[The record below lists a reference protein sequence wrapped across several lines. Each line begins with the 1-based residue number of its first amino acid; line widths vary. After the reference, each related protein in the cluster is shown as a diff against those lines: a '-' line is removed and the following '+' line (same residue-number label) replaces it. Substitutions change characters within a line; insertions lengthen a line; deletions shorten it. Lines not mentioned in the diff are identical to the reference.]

1 MWRRVRKVTM
11 SQVLLISD
19 SIENTRFDVARKTS
33 TFKSYDLEPVLAIP
47 MLDTADGTS
56 TKTDIGEI
64 LDYCFEE
71 CKPACIAL
79 SIIRDPAAVKLVAD
93 KLASCE
99 HNAVLSE
106 ISLISREGEVLV
118 TSDTYEM
125 VMRYLLPQ
133 IQFLSINIYE
143 AELLAQMNCRG
154 KTDIET
160 AARIIFERNHSV
172 VYINGSAQSRW
183 HDLLCIGGQT
193 KWLRARSDDSYL
205 PADKSLLAAIAC
217 EMAGDKSIIEAVVS
231 ARKFFVPSPLIEEPA
246 NAQAKPVSA
255 PAQPAAPAAESAPAP
270 APEAPKAAAQAE
282 TASVATS
289 APAPAPEAQIP
300 VTEAPKAEAPAE
312 TASAAT
318 SATPVAT
325 ATPAATSAPAENPVA
340 TAASAEAPLST
351 APKAEE
357 SQPASAASESA
368 PRPTAPS
375 NTGKVAASYKPVY
388 NSAFSFTAMAAQRRR
403 EQAEK
408 QAEAEKKAAAE
419 AKAIEPEPEPAATH
433 APAPVKSLVSPAKSI
448 RDIARSF
455 ELSEV
460 NEEIAKKLSA
470 EAEPAVTSNIE
481 GPELGPK
488 GTVSEIK
495 EREKRTAE
503 QSLSELKALKEKFKN
518 MSSEM

>member
-1 MWRRVRKVTM
+1 M

-93 KLASCE
+93 KLASYE

-270 APEAPKAAAQAE
+270 APEAQ
-282 TASVATS
+282 T
-289 APAPAPEAQIP
+289 P

-318 SATPVAT
+318 SATPVAA
-325 ATPAATSAPAENPVA
+325 ATPAATSAPAETPAA

-357 SQPASAASESA
+357 SQPASAAPAPAASESA

-388 NSAFSFTAMAAQRRR
+388 NSVFSFTAMAAQRRR

-419 AKAIEPEPEPAATH
+419 AKASEPEPEPAATH

-481 GPELGPK
+481 GPEPGPK

>member
-1 MWRRVRKVTM
+1 M

-118 TSDTYEM
+118 SSDTYEM

-231 ARKFFVPSPLIEEPA
+231 ARKFFVPSPLLEEPA

-255 PAQPAAPAAESAPAP
+255 PAQTAAPAAESAPAP
-270 APEAPKAAAQAE
+270 APEAQ
-282 TASVATS
+282 T
-289 APAPAPEAQIP
+289 P

-318 SATPVAT
+318 SAPPAAT
-325 ATPAATSAPAENPVA
+325 ATPAATS
-340 TAASAEAPLST
+340 ASAEAPLST

-357 SQPASAASESA
+357 SQPASAAPSAPAASESA

-419 AKAIEPEPEPAATH
+419 AKASEPEPEPAATH

-481 GPELGPK
+481 GPEPGPK

>member
-1 MWRRVRKVTM
+1 M

-47 MLDTADGTS
+47 MLDTADGDS

-160 AARIIFERNHSV
+160 AARIIFEQNHSI

-217 EMAGDKSIIEAVVS
+217 EMAMDKSIIEAVVS

-246 NAQAKPVSA
+246 NAQTKPVSA
-255 PAQPAAPAAESAPAP
+255 PA
-270 APEAPKAAAQAE
+270 PEQ
-282 TASVATS
+282 SS
-289 APAPAPEAQIP
+289 APAPAPEAQTP
-300 VTEAPKAEAPAE
+300 VTEAPKAAAPAATAATPAEPAEKPAAQPGAPAAAQTAPAE
-312 TASAAT
+312 PKAA
-318 SATPVAT
+318 
-325 ATPAATSAPAENPVA
+325 APA
-340 TAASAEAPLST
+340 
-351 APKAEE
+351 
-357 SQPASAASESA
+357 
-368 PRPTAPS
+368 APS

-419 AKAIEPEPEPAATH
+419 TNASEPEPEPAATH

-455 ELSEV
+455 ELNEV
-460 NEEIAKKLSA
+460 NEEIAKKMSA
-470 EAEPAVTSNIE
+470 DAEPAVTSNIE
-481 GPELGPK
+481 EPEPGPK
-488 GTVSEIK
+488 GTVSELK

>member
-118 TSDTYEM
+118 SSDTYEM

-270 APEAPKAAAQAE
+270 APEAQ
-282 TASVATS
+282 T
-289 APAPAPEAQIP
+289 P

-312 TASAAT
+312 TSSAAT
-318 SATPVAT
+318 SAPPAAT
-325 ATPAATSAPAENPVA
+325 ATPAATSASAETPVA
-340 TAASAEAPLST
+340 TAAAAEAPLST

-357 SQPASAASESA
+357 LQPASAAPSAPAASESA
-368 PRPTAPS
+368 PRTTAPS

-419 AKAIEPEPEPAATH
+419 ARASEPEPEPAATH

-481 GPELGPK
+481 GPEPGPK

>member
-1 MWRRVRKVTM
+1 MRLLLMYNCNRVETGQKGNM

-93 KLASCE
+93 KLASYE

-231 ARKFFVPSPLIEEPA
+231 ARKFFVSSPLIEEPA

-270 APEAPKAAAQAE
+270 APEAQ
-282 TASVATS
+282 TH
-289 APAPAPEAQIP
+289 
-300 VTEAPKAEAPAE
+300 VTDAPKAEAPAE
-312 TASAAT
+312 TSAAAT
-318 SATPVAT
+318 SAPPAVT
-325 ATPAATSAPAENPVA
+325 ATPAATS
-340 TAASAEAPLST
+340 ASAEAPLST

-357 SQPASAASESA
+357 SQPASAAPSAPAASESA

-419 AKAIEPEPEPAATH
+419 AKASEPEPEPAATH

-481 GPELGPK
+481 GPEPGPK

>member
-1 MWRRVRKVTM
+1 M

-118 TSDTYEM
+118 SSDTYEM

-270 APEAPKAAAQAE
+270 APEAQ
-282 TASVATS
+282 T
-289 APAPAPEAQIP
+289 P

-318 SATPVAT
+318 SAPPAAT
-325 ATPAATSAPAENPVA
+325 ATPAATSAPAETPVA

-357 SQPASAASESA
+357 SQPASAAPESA
-368 PRPTAPS
+368 PRTTAPS

-419 AKAIEPEPEPAATH
+419 AKASEPEPEPAATH

-481 GPELGPK
+481 GPEPGPK

>member
-1 MWRRVRKVTM
+1 
-11 SQVLLISD
+11 
-19 SIENTRFDVARKTS
+19 
-33 TFKSYDLEPVLAIP
+33 

-246 NAQAKPVSA
+246 NAQAKPASA

-270 APEAPKAAAQAE
+270 APEAQ
-282 TASVATS
+282 T
-289 APAPAPEAQIP
+289 P

-312 TASAAT
+312 TSAAEAPK
-318 SATPVAT
+318 SA
-325 ATPAATSAPAENPVA
+325 APAEPAVS
-340 TAASAEAPLST
+340 AASAEAPLST

-357 SQPASAASESA
+357 PQPTSAAPSAPAASESA

-419 AKAIEPEPEPAATH
+419 AKASEPEPEPAATH

-481 GPELGPK
+481 GPEPGPK
-488 GTVSEIK
+488 GTVSELK

>member
-1 MWRRVRKVTM
+1 M

-255 PAQPAAPAAESAPAP
+255 PAQTAAPAAESAPAP
-270 APEAPKAAAQAE
+270 APEAQ
-282 TASVATS
+282 T
-289 APAPAPEAQIP
+289 P

-318 SATPVAT
+318 SAPPVAT
-325 ATPAATSAPAENPVA
+325 ATPAATS
-340 TAASAEAPLST
+340 ASAEAPLST

-357 SQPASAASESA
+357 SQPASAAPSAPAASESA

-419 AKAIEPEPEPAATH
+419 AKASEPEPEPAATH

-481 GPELGPK
+481 GPEPGPK

>member
-1 MWRRVRKVTM
+1 M

-255 PAQPAAPAAESAPAP
+255 PAQPAAPAAESAPATP
-270 APEAPKAAAQAE
+270 SSEAPKAAAPAE

-289 APAPAPEAQIP
+289 APPA
-300 VTEAPKAEAPAE
+300 
-312 TASAAT
+312 
-318 SATPVAT
+318 AT
-325 ATPAATSAPAENPVA
+325 ATPVA

-351 APKAEE
+351 APTAEE
-357 SQPASAASESA
+357 PQPASAAPSAPAASESA

-419 AKAIEPEPEPAATH
+419 AKASEPEPEPAATH

-481 GPELGPK
+481 GPEPGPK

>member
-1 MWRRVRKVTM
+1 M

-118 TSDTYEM
+118 SSDTYEM

-255 PAQPAAPAAESAPAP
+255 PAQPSAPEAESAPAP
-270 APEAPKAAAQAE
+270 APEAQ
-282 TASVATS
+282 T
-289 APAPAPEAQIP
+289 P

-312 TASAAT
+312 TSSAAT
-318 SATPVAT
+318 SATPAAPAT
-325 ATPAATSAPAENPVA
+325 PAANSSSVATPAATSAP
-340 TAASAEAPLST
+340 AEAPLST

-357 SQPASAASESA
+357 SQPASAAPSAPAASESA

-419 AKAIEPEPEPAATH
+419 AKASEPEPEPAATH

-481 GPELGPK
+481 GPEPGPK

>member
-270 APEAPKAAAQAE
+270 APEAQ
-282 TASVATS
+282 T
-289 APAPAPEAQIP
+289 P
-300 VTEAPKAEAPAE
+300 VTEAPKAEASAEPAV
-312 TASAAT
+312 SAAT
-318 SATPVAT
+318 SATPAAT
-325 ATPAATSAPAENPVA
+325 ATPAANSSSVA
-340 TAASAEAPLST
+340 TPAATSASAEAPLST

-419 AKAIEPEPEPAATH
+419 AKASEPEPEPAATH

-481 GPELGPK
+481 GPEPGPK

>member
-1 MWRRVRKVTM
+1 METGQKGNM

-160 AARIIFERNHSV
+160 AARIIFERNHSI

-255 PAQPAAPAAESAPAP
+255 PAQPAAPAESASAPAP
-270 APEAPKAAAQAE
+270 VSAPEAQSPVAEAPKAAEPATAATLATPAEPEEKPAAQPG
-282 TASVATS
+282 
-289 APAPAPEAQIP
+289 APAAAQ
-300 VTEAPKAEAPAE
+300 TAPAE
-312 TASAAT
+312 PKAA
-318 SATPVAT
+318 
-325 ATPAATSAPAENPVA
+325 APA
-340 TAASAEAPLST
+340 
-351 APKAEE
+351 
-357 SQPASAASESA
+357 
-368 PRPTAPS
+368 PTAPS

-419 AKAIEPEPEPAATH
+419 AKASEPEPEPAATH

-455 ELSEV
+455 ELNEV
-460 NEEIAKKLSA
+460 NEEIAKKMSA

-481 GPELGPK
+481 EPEPGPK

>member
-1 MWRRVRKVTM
+1 M

-125 VMRYLLPQ
+125 VMKYLLPQ

-160 AARIIFERNHSV
+160 AARIIFERNHSI

-255 PAQPAAPAAESAPAP
+255 PAQSAAPAESASAPA
-270 APEAPKAAAQAE
+270 
-282 TASVATS
+282 
-289 APAPAPEAQIP
+289 P

-312 TASAAT
+312 
-318 SATPVAT
+318 AT
-325 ATPAATSAPAENPVA
+325 APAATAATTAEPEEKPAAQPGAPAAAQTAPAE
-340 TAASAEAPLST
+340 
-351 APKAEE
+351 PKAAA
-357 SQPASAASESA
+357 PA
-368 PRPTAPS
+368 PTAPS

-419 AKAIEPEPEPAATH
+419 AKASEPEPEPAATH

-455 ELSEV
+455 ELNEV
-460 NEEIAKKLSA
+460 NEEIAKKMSA

-481 GPELGPK
+481 GPEPGPK

>member
-1 MWRRVRKVTM
+1 M

-47 MLDTADGTS
+47 MLDTADGIS

-64 LDYCFEE
+64 LDYCFAE

-125 VMRYLLPQ
+125 VMKYLLPQ

-160 AARIIFERNHSV
+160 AARIIFEHNHSI

-255 PAQPAAPAAESAPAP
+255 PAQSAAPAESASAPAP
-270 APEAPKAAAQAE
+270 V
-282 TASVATS
+282 S
-289 APAPAPEAQIP
+289 APEAQAP
-300 VTEAPKAEAPAE
+300 VAEAPKAEAPAE
-312 TASAAT
+312 APAT
-318 SATPVAT
+318 
-325 ATPAATSAPAENPVA
+325 AATSAPAETPA
-340 TAASAEAPLST
+340 TTAASAEAPLST

-357 SQPASAASESA
+357 PKPASAAPSAPAASESA

-419 AKAIEPEPEPAATH
+419 AKASEPEPEPAATH

-455 ELSEV
+455 ELNEV
-460 NEEIAKKLSA
+460 NEEIAKKMSA

-481 GPELGPK
+481 GPEPGPK

>member
-1 MWRRVRKVTM
+1 
-11 SQVLLISD
+11 
-19 SIENTRFDVARKTS
+19 
-33 TFKSYDLEPVLAIP
+33 

-93 KLASCE
+93 KLASYE

-255 PAQPAAPAAESAPAP
+255 PAQPAAPVAESAPATP
-270 APEAPKAAAQAE
+270 
-282 TASVATS
+282 SS
-289 APAPAPEAQIP
+289 EAQTP

-312 TASAAT
+312 TAAAEAPIVAAPAETSSAAT
-318 SATPVAT
+318 SAPPAAT
-325 ATPAATSAPAENPVA
+325 ATPAATAASAENPVA
-340 TAASAEAPLST
+340 TSTSASAEAPLST

-357 SQPASAASESA
+357 SQLASAASESA
-368 PRPTAPS
+368 PRTTAPS

-419 AKAIEPEPEPAATH
+419 AKASEPEPEPAATH

-481 GPELGPK
+481 GPEPGPK

>member
-1 MWRRVRKVTM
+1 M

-125 VMRYLLPQ
+125 VMKYLLPQ

-160 AARIIFERNHSV
+160 AARIIFERNHSI

-255 PAQPAAPAAESAPAP
+255 PAPAP
-270 APEAPKAAAQAE
+270 EPAPVPAPEVKAPEKEEPVAEAPKAAE
-282 TASVATS
+282 
-289 APAPAPEAQIP
+289 PAPAATAATPAEPEEKPAAQP
-300 VTEAPKAEAPAE
+300 GAPAAAQTAPAE
-312 TASAAT
+312 PKAA
-318 SATPVAT
+318 
-325 ATPAATSAPAENPVA
+325 APA
-340 TAASAEAPLST
+340 
-351 APKAEE
+351 
-357 SQPASAASESA
+357 
-368 PRPTAPS
+368 PTAPS

-419 AKAIEPEPEPAATH
+419 AKASEPEPEPAATH

-455 ELSEV
+455 ELNEV
-460 NEEIAKKLSA
+460 NEEIAKKMSA

-481 GPELGPK
+481 GPEPGPK

>member
-1 MWRRVRKVTM
+1 
-11 SQVLLISD
+11 
-19 SIENTRFDVARKTS
+19 
-33 TFKSYDLEPVLAIP
+33 

-255 PAQPAAPAAESAPAP
+255 PAQPAAPVAESAPAP
-270 APEAPKAAAQAE
+270 APEAQ
-282 TASVATS
+282 T
-289 APAPAPEAQIP
+289 P

-318 SATPVAT
+318 SAPPAAT
-325 ATPAATSAPAENPVA
+325 ATSAPAENPVA
-340 TAASAEAPLST
+340 TSTAAPAETPLST

-357 SQPASAASESA
+357 SQPASAAPSAPAASESA

-419 AKAIEPEPEPAATH
+419 AKASEPEPEPAATH

-481 GPELGPK
+481 GPEPGPK
-488 GTVSEIK
+488 GTVSELK

>member
-1 MWRRVRKVTM
+1 M

-133 IQFLSINIYE
+133 IQFLSINI
-143 AELLAQMNCRG
+143 
-154 KTDIET
+154 

-231 ARKFFVPSPLIEEPA
+231 ARKFFVPSPLLEEPA

-255 PAQPAAPAAESAPAP
+255 PAQPAAPAAESAPATP
-270 APEAPKAAAQAE
+270 SSEAPKAAAPAE

-289 APAPAPEAQIP
+289 APPA
-300 VTEAPKAEAPAE
+300 
-312 TASAAT
+312 
-318 SATPVAT
+318 AT
-325 ATPAATSAPAENPVA
+325 ATPVA

-351 APKAEE
+351 APTAEE
-357 SQPASAASESA
+357 PQPASAAPSAPAASESA

-419 AKAIEPEPEPAATH
+419 AKASEPEPEPAATH

-481 GPELGPK
+481 GPEPGPK

>member
-1 MWRRVRKVTM
+1 M

-160 AARIIFERNHSV
+160 AARIIFERNHSI

-255 PAQPAAPAAESAPAP
+255 PAQPAAPAESASAPAP
-270 APEAPKAAAQAE
+270 V
-282 TASVATS
+282 S
-289 APAPAPEAQIP
+289 APEAQSP
-300 VTEAPKAEAPAE
+300 VAETPKAEAPA
-312 TASAAT
+312 ASAEKPA
-318 SATPVAT
+318 AQPGAPVAAQT
-325 ATPAATSAPAENPVA
+325 APAEPKE
-340 TAASAEAPLST
+340 AA
-351 APKAEE
+351 
-357 SQPASAASESA
+357 PA
-368 PRPTAPS
+368 PTAPS

-419 AKAIEPEPEPAATH
+419 AKASEPEPEPAATH

-455 ELSEV
+455 ELNEV
-460 NEEIAKKLSA
+460 NEEIAKKMSA

-481 GPELGPK
+481 EPEPGPK

-518 MSSEM
+518 ISSEM

>member
-1 MWRRVRKVTM
+1 
-11 SQVLLISD
+11 
-19 SIENTRFDVARKTS
+19 
-33 TFKSYDLEPVLAIP
+33 

-93 KLASCE
+93 KLASYE

-270 APEAPKAAAQAE
+270 APEAQ
-282 TASVATS
+282 TH
-289 APAPAPEAQIP
+289 
-300 VTEAPKAEAPAE
+300 VTDAPKAEAPAE
-312 TASAAT
+312 TSAAAT
-318 SATPVAT
+318 SAPPAVT
-325 ATPAATSAPAENPVA
+325 ATPAATS
-340 TAASAEAPLST
+340 ASAEAPLST

-357 SQPASAASESA
+357 SQPASAAPSAPAASESA

-419 AKAIEPEPEPAATH
+419 AKASEPEPEPAATH

-481 GPELGPK
+481 GPEPGPK

>member
-1 MWRRVRKVTM
+1 M

-125 VMRYLLPQ
+125 VMKYLLPQ

-160 AARIIFERNHSV
+160 AARIIFERNHSI

-255 PAQPAAPAAESAPAP
+255 PAPEQSAAPAP
-270 APEAPKAAAQAE
+270 APEP
-282 TASVATS
+282 
-289 APAPAPEAQIP
+289 APAPAPEAQSP
-300 VTEAPKAEAPAE
+300 VTEAPKAAEPAPAATAATPAEPEEKPAAQPGAPAAAQTAPAE
-312 TASAAT
+312 PKAA
-318 SATPVAT
+318 
-325 ATPAATSAPAENPVA
+325 APA
-340 TAASAEAPLST
+340 
-351 APKAEE
+351 
-357 SQPASAASESA
+357 
-368 PRPTAPS
+368 PTAPS

-419 AKAIEPEPEPAATH
+419 AKASEPEPEPAATH

-455 ELSEV
+455 ELNEV
-460 NEEIAKKLSA
+460 NEEIAKKMSA

-481 GPELGPK
+481 GPEPGPK

>member
-1 MWRRVRKVTM
+1 M

-270 APEAPKAAAQAE
+270 APEAQ
-282 TASVATS
+282 T
-289 APAPAPEAQIP
+289 P

-312 TASAAT
+312 TSAAE
-318 SATPVAT
+318 APKAAAP
-325 ATPAATSAPAENPVA
+325 ATPAATSAPAETPVA
-340 TAASAEAPLST
+340 TSTAASAEAPLST

-357 SQPASAASESA
+357 SQPASAAPSAPAASESA

-419 AKAIEPEPEPAATH
+419 AKASEPEPEPAATH

-481 GPELGPK
+481 GPEPGPK

>member
-1 MWRRVRKVTM
+1 METGQKGNM

-255 PAQPAAPAAESAPAP
+255 PAQTAAPAAESAPAP
-270 APEAPKAAAQAE
+270 APEAQ
-282 TASVATS
+282 T
-289 APAPAPEAQIP
+289 P

-312 TASAAT
+312 TASVAT
-318 SATPVAT
+318 SATPAAT
-325 ATPAATSAPAENPVA
+325 ATPAAMSTS
-340 TAASAEAPLST
+340 ASAEAPLST

-357 SQPASAASESA
+357 SQPASAAPSAPAASESA

-419 AKAIEPEPEPAATH
+419 AKASEPEPEPAATH

-481 GPELGPK
+481 GPEPGPK

>member
-1 MWRRVRKVTM
+1 M

-125 VMRYLLPQ
+125 VMKYLLPQ

-160 AARIIFERNHSV
+160 AARIIFEHNHSI

-255 PAQPAAPAAESAPAP
+255 PAQPAAPAESASAPAP
-270 APEAPKAAAQAE
+270 VSAPEAQSPVAEAPKAAEPATAATLATPAEPEEKPAAQPG
-282 TASVATS
+282 
-289 APAPAPEAQIP
+289 APAAAQ
-300 VTEAPKAEAPAE
+300 TAPAE
-312 TASAAT
+312 PKAA
-318 SATPVAT
+318 
-325 ATPAATSAPAENPVA
+325 APA
-340 TAASAEAPLST
+340 
-351 APKAEE
+351 
-357 SQPASAASESA
+357 
-368 PRPTAPS
+368 PTAPS

-419 AKAIEPEPEPAATH
+419 AKASEPEPEPAATH

-455 ELSEV
+455 ELNEV
-460 NEEIAKKLSA
+460 NEEIAKKMSA

-481 GPELGPK
+481 GPEPGPK

>member
-1 MWRRVRKVTM
+1 M

-125 VMRYLLPQ
+125 VMKYLLPQ

-160 AARIIFERNHSV
+160 AARIIFERNHSI

-255 PAQPAAPAAESAPAP
+255 PAQPAAPAESASAPAP
-270 APEAPKAAAQAE
+270 V
-282 TASVATS
+282 S
-289 APAPAPEAQIP
+289 APEAQSP
-300 VTEAPKAEAPAE
+300 VTEAPKAAEPAPAA
-312 TASAAT
+312 TA
-318 SATPVAT
+318 
-325 ATPAATSAPAENPVA
+325 ATPAAPEEKPAAQPGAPAAAQTAPAE
-340 TAASAEAPLST
+340 
-351 APKAEE
+351 PKAAA
-357 SQPASAASESA
+357 PA
-368 PRPTAPS
+368 PTAPS

-408 QAEAEKKAAAE
+408 QAEAEKKATAE
-419 AKAIEPEPEPAATH
+419 AKASEPEPEPAATH

-455 ELSEV
+455 ELNEV
-460 NEEIAKKLSA
+460 NEEIAKKMSA

-481 GPELGPK
+481 GPEPGPK

>member
-1 MWRRVRKVTM
+1 M

-47 MLDTADGTS
+47 MLDTADGIS

-64 LDYCFEE
+64 LDYCFAE

-125 VMRYLLPQ
+125 VMKYLLPQ

-160 AARIIFERNHSV
+160 AARIIFERNHSI

-255 PAQPAAPAAESAPAP
+255 PAQSAAPAESASAPAP
-270 APEAPKAAAQAE
+270 V
-282 TASVATS
+282 S
-289 APAPAPEAQIP
+289 APEAQAP
-300 VTEAPKAEAPAE
+300 VAEAPKAEAPAE
-312 TASAAT
+312 APAT
-318 SATPVAT
+318 
-325 ATPAATSAPAENPVA
+325 AATSAPAETPA
-340 TAASAEAPLST
+340 TTAASAEAPLST

-357 SQPASAASESA
+357 PKPASAAPSAPAASESA

-419 AKAIEPEPEPAATH
+419 AKASEPEPEPAATH

-455 ELSEV
+455 ELNEV
-460 NEEIAKKLSA
+460 NEEIAKKMSA

-481 GPELGPK
+481 EPEPGPK

>member
-1 MWRRVRKVTM
+1 M

-160 AARIIFERNHSV
+160 AARIIFERNHSA

-231 ARKFFVPSPLIEEPA
+231 ARKFFVPSPLLEEPA

-255 PAQPAAPAAESAPAP
+255 PAQPAVPAAESAPAP
-270 APEAPKAAAQAE
+270 APEAQ
-282 TASVATS
+282 T
-289 APAPAPEAQIP
+289 P

-312 TASAAT
+312 TSSAAT
-318 SATPVAT
+318 SATSAPPAAT
-325 ATPAATSAPAENPVA
+325 ATPAATSEPAETPVA
-340 TAASAEAPLST
+340 TSTSASAEAPLST
-351 APKAEE
+351 APKAEA

-419 AKAIEPEPEPAATH
+419 AKASEPEPEPAATH

-481 GPELGPK
+481 GPEPGPK

>member
-1 MWRRVRKVTM
+1 M

-125 VMRYLLPQ
+125 VMKYLLPQ

-160 AARIIFERNHSV
+160 AARIIFERNHSI

-270 APEAPKAAAQAE
+270 APEAQ
-282 TASVATS
+282 T
-289 APAPAPEAQIP
+289 P

-312 TASAAT
+312 
-318 SATPVAT
+318 
-325 ATPAATSAPAENPVA
+325 APAPATTAAPTA

-351 APKAEE
+351 ASKAEE
-357 SQPASAASESA
+357 PRQASAAPSAPAASESA

-408 QAEAEKKAAAE
+408 QAEAEKKATAE
-419 AKAIEPEPEPAATH
+419 AKASEPEPEPAATH

-460 NEEIAKKLSA
+460 NEEIAKKMSA

-481 GPELGPK
+481 GPEPGPK

>member
-1 MWRRVRKVTM
+1 M

-93 KLASCE
+93 KLASYE

-255 PAQPAAPAAESAPAP
+255 PAQPAATAAESAPAP
-270 APEAPKAAAQAE
+270 APEAQ
-282 TASVATS
+282 T
-289 APAPAPEAQIP
+289 P

-318 SATPVAT
+318 PAATAIPVAT
-325 ATPAATSAPAENPVA
+325 AAPAETPV
-340 TAASAEAPLST
+340 TNSASAEAPLST
-351 APKAEE
+351 APKAGE
-357 SQPASAASESA
+357 SQPASAAPSAPAASESA

-419 AKAIEPEPEPAATH
+419 AKASEPEPEPAATH

-481 GPELGPK
+481 GPEPGPK

>member
-1 MWRRVRKVTM
+1 
-11 SQVLLISD
+11 
-19 SIENTRFDVARKTS
+19 
-33 TFKSYDLEPVLAIP
+33 

-93 KLASCE
+93 KLASYE

-270 APEAPKAAAQAE
+270 APEAQ
-282 TASVATS
+282 T
-289 APAPAPEAQIP
+289 P

-318 SATPVAT
+318 SATS
-325 ATPAATSAPAENPVA
+325 ATPAATAETPAAEAPKAAAPATPAATAAPAENPVE

-357 SQPASAASESA
+357 SQPASAAPSAPAASESE

-419 AKAIEPEPEPAATH
+419 AKASEPEPEPAATY

-481 GPELGPK
+481 GPEPGPK

>member
-1 MWRRVRKVTM
+1 METGQKGNM

-56 TKTDIGEI
+56 TKTDIAEI

-125 VMRYLLPQ
+125 VMKYLLPQ

-160 AARIIFERNHSV
+160 AAKVIFEKNHSI

-255 PAQPAAPAAESAPAP
+255 PAQSSAPAP
-270 APEAPKAAAQAE
+270 EPAL
-282 TASVATS
+282 
-289 APAPAPEAQIP
+289 APASEAQTP

-312 TASAAT
+312 
-318 SATPVAT
+318 
-325 ATPAATSAPAENPVA
+325 
-340 TAASAEAPLST
+340 
-351 APKAEE
+351 APKAAE
-357 SQPASAASESA
+357 PATA
-368 PRPTAPS
+368 APS

-419 AKAIEPEPEPAATH
+419 AKASEPEPEPAATH

-481 GPELGPK
+481 EPEPGPK

>member
-1 MWRRVRKVTM
+1 M

-118 TSDTYEM
+118 TSETYEM
-125 VMRYLLPQ
+125 VMKYLLPQ

-160 AARIIFERNHSV
+160 AARIIFERNHSI

-255 PAQPAAPAAESAPAP
+255 PAPV
-270 APEAPKAAAQAE
+270 AQS
-282 TASVATS
+282 T
-289 APAPAPEAQIP
+289 APEAQAP
-300 VTEAPKAEAPAE
+300 VTEAPKAAEPAPA
-312 TASAAT
+312 
-318 SATPVAT
+318 AT
-325 ATPAATSAPAENPVA
+325 ATTPAEPKEAAPA
-340 TAASAEAPLST
+340 
-351 APKAEE
+351 
-357 SQPASAASESA
+357 
-368 PRPTAPS
+368 PTAPS

-419 AKAIEPEPEPAATH
+419 AKASEPEPEPAGTH

-460 NEEIAKKLSA
+460 NEEIAKKMSA

-481 GPELGPK
+481 EPEPGPK

>member
-1 MWRRVRKVTM
+1 M

-93 KLASCE
+93 KLASFE

-125 VMRYLLPQ
+125 VMKYLLPQ

-160 AARIIFERNHSV
+160 AARIIFERNHSI

-255 PAQPAAPAAESAPAP
+255 PAPEQSAAP
-270 APEAPKAAAQAE
+270 APE
-282 TASVATS
+282 
-289 APAPAPEAQIP
+289 PEAQTP

-312 TASAAT
+312 APKAAEPAPAAT
-318 SATPVAT
+318 A
-325 ATPAATSAPAENPVA
+325 ATPAEPEEKPAAQPGAPAAAPTAPAE
-340 TAASAEAPLST
+340 
-351 APKAEE
+351 PKAAA
-357 SQPASAASESA
+357 PA
-368 PRPTAPS
+368 PTAPS

-419 AKAIEPEPEPAATH
+419 AKASEPEPEPAATH

-455 ELSEV
+455 ELNEV
-460 NEEIAKKLSA
+460 NEEIAKKMSA

-481 GPELGPK
+481 GPEPGPK

>member
-1 MWRRVRKVTM
+1 M

-93 KLASCE
+93 KLASYE

-270 APEAPKAAAQAE
+270 APEAQ
-282 TASVATS
+282 TH
-289 APAPAPEAQIP
+289 
-300 VTEAPKAEAPAE
+300 VTDAPKAEAPAE
-312 TASAAT
+312 TSAAAT
-318 SATPVAT
+318 SAPPAVT
-325 ATPAATSAPAENPVA
+325 ATPAATS
-340 TAASAEAPLST
+340 ASAEAPLST

-357 SQPASAASESA
+357 SQPASAAPSAPAASESA

-419 AKAIEPEPEPAATH
+419 AKASEPEPEPAATH

-481 GPELGPK
+481 GPEPGPK